1 MFQNKKEQLFGT
13 NQENPPRPTFVLS
26 EKASP
31 ILHNRN
37 QETKNLYELSPNGGL
52 LPFDRFGN

>member
-13 NQENPPRPTFVLS
+13 KQGNPPRPTFVLS

-37 QETKNLYELSPNGGL
+37 QETKNLYELSPN
-52 LPFDRFGN
+52 

>member
-13 NQENPPRPTFVLS
+13 KQANPPRPTFVLS

-37 QETKNLYELSPNGGL
+37 QETKNLYELSPN
-52 LPFDRFGN
+52 